1 MKNLKF
7 TIAYDGTDF
16 CGYQRQGQGERTV
29 QGELEKA
36 LFKLTGEVP
45 KLIASGRTDAG
56 THAKGQVINFVTNSR
71 IPTERWPVAFNT
83 CLPPDVV
90 VWKAEEVSPE
100 FHARYW
106 AKSKTY
112 QYLIDRRRWPDI
124 FLRRFSYHFPQ
135 QLQVEAIQQAA
146 SFLLGTHDF
155 KGFMAAGSS
164 VINTIRSIYRVE
176 VEEMENQLLFIFEG
190 NGFLYKMVRN
200 IVGTLLVIGEGRM
213 QPTVIR
219 EILTNGKREEAGP
232 TAPPQGL
239 TLMKVTY

>member
-7 TIAYDGTDF
+7 TIGYEGTDF
-16 CGYQRQGQGERTV
+16 SGFQRQDQGERTV

-36 LFKLTGEVP
+36 LYKLTGEVP
-45 KLIASGRTDAG
+45 KLIVSGRTDAG

-71 IPTERWPVAFNT
+71 IPTERWPAAFNT
-83 CLPPDVV
+83 CLPRDVV
-90 VWKAEEVSPE
+90 VWKAEEVSLE
-100 FHARYW
+100 FHARYC

-112 QYLIDRRRWPDI
+112 QYLVDRRPWPDV
-124 FLRRFSYHFPQ
+124 FLRRFSYHFPRK
-135 QLQVEAIQQAA
+135 LQMEAIKQAA

-176 VEEMENQLLFIFEG
+176 VEEKENQLLFIFEG

-219 EILTNGKREEAGP
+219 EILANGKREEAGP

-239 TLMKVTY
+239 TLMRVTY